1 MSFSLLQLFLKLPKI
16 VNNLFE
22 RVFTIK
28 SNLKK
33 SRHDLNSNDQLELQ
47 EQSGLSESIPLQD
60 PAKND
65 NRLGNSD
72 TQNNKGIRKY
82 ELIKKL
88 ILENIA
94 IRNKIIKIRKD
105 VEYLTEKY
113 NTLNSFF
120 VNKDEITDET
130 IEHETYI

>member
-1 MSFSLLQLFLKLPKI
+1 MFFSLLQLFLQLPKV
-16 VNNLFE
+16 VNKLLE

-33 SRHDLNSNDQLELQ
+33 SIRDFDSNDQLELQ
-47 EQSGLSESIPLQD
+47 EQSGLSESTLLQD
-60 PAKND
+60 PSKND
-65 NRLGNSD
+65 THLGYSV
-72 TQNNKGIRKY
+72 TPNNNGKRKY

-88 ILENIA
+88 ILENIT
-94 IRNKIIKIRKD
+94 IRNKITEIRKD
-105 VEYLTEKY
+105 VENLTEKY

-120 VNKDEITDET
+120 VNKDEIIDET

>member
-1 MSFSLLQLFLKLPKI
+1 MFFSLLQLFLKLPKV
-16 VNNLFE
+16 VNKLLE

-33 SRHDLNSNDQLELQ
+33 SIRDFESNDQLELQ
-47 EQSGLSESIPLQD
+47 EQSGLSESLLLQD
-60 PAKND
+60 PSKND
-65 NRLGNSD
+65 AHLGYAV
-72 TQNNKGIRKY
+72 TPNNNGKRKY
-82 ELIKKL
+82 ELIRKL
-88 ILENIA
+88 ILENIT
-94 IRNKIIKIRKD
+94 IRNKITEIRKD
-105 VEYLTEKY
+105 VENLTEKY

>member
-1 MSFSLLQLFLKLPKI
+1 MFFSLLQLFLQLPKV
-16 VNNLFE
+16 VNKLLE

-33 SRHDLNSNDQLELQ
+33 SIRDFDSNDQLELQ
-47 EQSGLSESIPLQD
+47 EQSGLSESTLLQD
-60 PAKND
+60 PSKND
-65 NRLGNSD
+65 THLGYSV
-72 TQNNKGIRKY
+72 TPNNNGKRKY

-88 ILENIA
+88 ILENIT
-94 IRNKIIKIRKD
+94 IRNKITEIRKD
-105 VEYLTEKY
+105 VENLTEKY

-120 VNKDEITDET
+120 VNKDEIIDER

>member
-72 TQNNKGIRKY
+72 TQNNMGIRKY

-105 VEYLTEKY
+105 VEYLTEKF